1 MNSFKKNHIKLITST
16 GGTVSDDTYVT
27 KPGVAITKVSALTDA
42 AKLVFET
49 MNINTQNSEA
59 EQSAEFNSRITY
71 LSFKDE
77 KDLTN
82 RLNSNMV
89 NKFQHLSVY
98 NDEYIT
104 FLISGTAVETEL
116 EFIAHNEASVA
127 RLTSSKTNAQNEPL
141 YKLISFDTSEEMLDI
156 QKTMI
161 LKNIEMREELVAK
174 HGTDFLL
181 KNKNNREVFN
191 LLNIGSK
198 AVSFT
203 ITMSLKEWHKTL
215 IGRLS
220 HSGVE
225 LDMLEIMEMVAGQLK
240 DRYPEVIKTI
250 PEYYEMGNGKKYE

>member
-16 GGTVSDDTYVT
+16 GGTVLDNLFIT
-27 KPGVAITKVSALTDA
+27 KPGVAITKVSSLTDT
-42 AKLVFET
+42 AKLIFDT
-49 MNINTQNSEA
+49 MNINIENTDA

-98 NDEYIT
+98 NDEYVT
-104 FLISGTAVETEL
+104 FLISGVAVETEL

-127 RLTSSKTNAQNEPL
+127 RLTSSKTNAQNDPL
-141 YKLISFDTSEEMLDI
+141 YKLVTFDTSDEMIKI
-156 QKTMI
+156 QKQLI
-161 LKNIEMREELVAK
+161 LQNITMREKLIAEY
-174 HGTDFLL
+174 GNDFLL

-191 LLNIGSK
+191 LLNVGSK

-215 IGRLS
+215 IGRIS
-220 HSGVE
+220 NSGVE
-225 LDMLEIMEMVAGQLK
+225 LDMLETMEIIAKQLK
-240 DRYPEVIKTI
+240 DRYPEVIKTVE
-250 PEYYEMGNGKKYE
+250 EYYEMGNGKKYE